1 MSGKEYVAVSTL
13 VEYMKTLENEMRDI
27 RQRLERI
34 ERNMILSKYN
44 KAPTKADENLSRIEP
59 IAKELIKTIESSK
72 AKRAE
77 PLNLLT
83 VPEVPQRIIEIQSV
97 LNELDQ

>member
-1 MSGKEYVAVSTL
+1 MSGEESVAVSTL

-34 ERNMILSKYN
+34 ERKMIMSKYN
-44 KAPTKADENLSRIEP
+44 ATPIKSDENLSRIEP

-72 AKRAE
+72 AKQAE

-83 VPEVPQRIIEIQSV
+83 IPEIPQRIIEIRSV
-97 LNELDQ
+97 LNELNL